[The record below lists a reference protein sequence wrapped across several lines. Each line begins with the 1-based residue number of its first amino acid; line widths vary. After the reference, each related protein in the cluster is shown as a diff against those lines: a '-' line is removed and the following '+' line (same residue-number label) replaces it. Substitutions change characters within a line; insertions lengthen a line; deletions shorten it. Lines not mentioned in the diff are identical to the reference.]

1 MRIDKE
7 RGKSDKSCL
16 AGVIGFANAELHVK
30 GPEAHLGGAERERAP
45 APLRHNR
52 RRNEPR
58 NQLTIRDP
66 YGWGVIRVKNW
77 LYQVLIHRTTNE
89 CYRNSLHH
97 VPNDSRL
104 LDVGIGNGI
113 MLESF
118 HPLIKS
124 KGLRITGIDIDANY
138 LKHCEELIRKHQL
151 ADYIDVCHGAAES
164 YSPPQRGCFDTVLFC
179 LSFMLLRDQRAVLRR
194 ARDWL
199 KPGGQLI
206 FTQAMFKRRSR
217 LVDLVKP
224 KLKYLTTIDFGQAIY
239 EKDFFALLEET
250 GLAIQMDRV
259 LKGEWF
265 NSQCRMIVASFK
277 EASLDHGLERAAP
290 GSQAPGE
297 GDGRSDPP
305 AATIVPISKP
315 RTARPPGKDAASKI
329 SPVET
334 RPQA

>member
-1 MRIDKE
+1 M
-7 RGKSDKSCL
+7 
-16 AGVIGFANAELHVK
+16 
-30 GPEAHLGGAERERAP
+30 
-45 APLRHNR
+45 
-52 RRNEPR
+52 
-58 NQLTIRDP
+58 
-66 YGWGVIRVKNW
+66 KNW

-89 CYRNSLHH
+89 CYRNSLNYL
-97 VPNDSRL
+97 PNDSRL

-124 KGLRITGIDIDANY
+124 KRLRITGIDIDANY
-138 LKHCEELIRKHQL
+138 LKHCQELVRKHQL
-151 ADYIDVCHGAAES
+151 ADHIDVCHAAAES
-164 YSPPQRGCFDTVLFC
+164 FSPPQRGCFDNVLFN
-179 LSFMLLRDQRAVLRR
+179 LSFMLLRDQRAVLQR

-206 FTQAMFKRRSR
+206 FTQAMFKKRSR

-224 KLKYLTTIDFGQAIY
+224 KLKYLTTIDFGRAIY

-250 GLAIQMDRV
+250 GLAIRVDRV

-277 EASLDHGLERAAP
+277 GAALDHGRVQATPGAQAVRA
-290 GSQAPGE
+290 
-297 GDGRSDPP
+297 GDRNCDPRP
-305 AATIVPISKP
+305 AVIVPISPP
-315 RTARPPGKDAASKI
+315 RTARPPGRDPADEA

-334 RPQA
+334 GPPA